1 MLRQTAELSI
11 SDPNMQKRI
20 RTKYNL
26 IRELVQTEEAFSSD
40 MHILYDVYYSQV
52 LQPPYCDYISE
63 RDILALFTNIDQV
76 LLLSRI
82 FVSHSKECIP
92 DYILKGCDLTP
103 PVDGKGTILKDIKS
117 NIGEVILEYLPSME
131 MAYTIYCAQS
141 EFQLNTFYRLNK
153 QSSPTIDTWLSECR
167 KSTEKRTKA
176 WTLDALLIKPVQRL
190 LKYPLLLASMLE
202 VTPEDHPD
210 YALLKEAKDKM
221 QQTANQINSI
231 EPENV
236 FVYPTLDE
244 GLTPTFP
251 QYQPQPIDYNTAM
264 SQLNIYPQCDQELE
278 ILVIQFDRKQ
288 RHIKNIMKNLRGQ
301 ISQIQNHFDC
311 TNSLAHAWSSWSSF
325 TEDSDNASSQ
335 NSQIKLHKR
344 FAMFSLPFT
353 TSSSANVSTNKL
365 HKCVEKEVI
374 RPLHDVWLAYYNA
387 ANALSLRE
395 KCHPAFQKYVEW
407 KANNASTVQNIP
419 PLDFITVSNAD
430 LFMKLHVKLKNELPE
445 LFGMTEDVIDRCLI
459 RFLAI
464 QRDWFRIAV
473 DTTSNVF
480 RLSLADIRADEKD
493 GDPIIATFYENQS
506 LEARQIIDEDLMICQ
521 FNSTLNS
528 FDFQTVSSM
537 HSSASSS
544 SSGNG
549 VVCEENRSNSSLSS
563 MEGLPYK
570 LQTSE
575 KSSKS
580 SVESASTSVFTDVSK
595 SLHDLS
601 GKEIS
606 QPPILQRS
614 QPFMQHRQN
623 NHSVVSLATINS
635 NDQLSTFE
643 QTDSEME
650 VTAYSMT
657 SMTSVRSEAST
668 SSHVLHK
675 RNSLLSIR
683 GWYKKGRRSKVKSPG
698 NTKLDGV
705 FPKTVASKLDMKKE
719 LTMAEL

>member
-1 MLRQTAELSI
+1 MGRQTAELSM
-11 SDPNMQKRI
+11 SDPKAQKRI

-40 MHILYDVYYSQV
+40 MRILYDVYYSQV

-63 RDILALFTNIDQV
+63 QDILALFTNIDQV

-103 PVDGKGTILKDIKS
+103 PVDGKGAILKDIKS

-131 MAYTIYCAQS
+131 MAYSIYCAQS
-141 EFQLNTFYRLNK
+141 EFQLNTFYRLNT
-153 QSSPTIDTWLSECR
+153 QGSPTIDKWLSDCR
-167 KSTEKRTKA
+167 KSTEKKTKA

-231 EPENV
+231 EPENI
-236 FVYPTLDE
+236 FIYPTLDE
-244 GLTPTFP
+244 GSTPTFP
-251 QYQPQPIDYNTAM
+251 QFQPQPIDYNTAM
-264 SQLNIYPQCDQELE
+264 SQLKFNLQCDQELE
-278 ILVIQFDRKQ
+278 ILVVQFDRKQ
-288 RHIKNIMKNLRGQ
+288 RHMKNIMKHLRAQ

-325 TEDSDNASSQ
+325 TEEPDNANSQ
-335 NSQIKLHKR
+335 YPQIKLYKR

-365 HKCVEKEVI
+365 HKRVEKDVI

-395 KCHPAFQKYVEW
+395 KCYPAFQKYVEW
-407 KANNASTVQNIP
+407 KAVNATSVQNIP
-419 PLDFITVSNAD
+419 PLDFTTTSNAD
-430 LFMKLHVKLKNELPE
+430 MFMKLHVKLKDELPE

-480 RLSLADIRADEKD
+480 RLSLSDIRADEED
-493 GDPIIATFYENQS
+493 GDPIIETFYENQS
-506 LEARQIIDEDLMICQ
+506 EEARQIIDEDLMICQ
-521 FNSTLNS
+521 FNNTLNS
-528 FDFQTVSSM
+528 FDFQTVPSM
-537 HSSASSS
+537 NSSASSLS
-544 SSGNG
+544 SANG
-549 VVCEENRSNSSLSS
+549 IVYQANRSSSSLSS
-563 MEGLPYK
+563 MEGLPFAS
-570 LQTSE
+570 QTPE
-575 KSSKS
+575 KASNN
-580 SVESASTSVFTDVSK
+580 SVEFRSPSVATDGSQ

-601 GKEIS
+601 SNEIV
-606 QPPILQRS
+606 QTPILQLP
-614 QPFMQHRQN
+614 QPFLQHRPG
-623 NHSVVSLATINS
+623 NHSAVSLATINS

-643 QTDSEME
+643 QTDSELD

-657 SMTSVRSEAST
+657 SMTSMRSEAST

-683 GWYKKGRRSKVKSPG
+683 GWYKKGRQSKVKSPG

-705 FPKTVASKLDMKKE
+705 FPKSVAS
-719 LTMAEL
+719 